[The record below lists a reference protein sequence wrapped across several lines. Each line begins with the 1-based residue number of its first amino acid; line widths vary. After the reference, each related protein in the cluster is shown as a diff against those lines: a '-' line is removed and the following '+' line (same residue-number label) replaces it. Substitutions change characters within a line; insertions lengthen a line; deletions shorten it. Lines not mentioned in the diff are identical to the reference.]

1 MMNKQECAKQ
11 DEEECARL
19 RKELK
24 EFMEF
29 FK

>member
-1 MMNKQECAKQ
+1 MMNKRECAKQ
-11 DEEECARL
+11 DEECARL
-19 RKELK
+19 RRELK